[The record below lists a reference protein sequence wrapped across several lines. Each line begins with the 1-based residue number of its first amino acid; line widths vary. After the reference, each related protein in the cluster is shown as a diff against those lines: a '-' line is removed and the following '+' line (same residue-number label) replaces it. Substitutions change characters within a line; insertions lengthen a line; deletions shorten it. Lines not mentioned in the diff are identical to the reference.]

1 MSVSGKISSKKTKKI
16 FFYIGLV
23 DFKFQGHFG
32 VVSLMRKI
40 FKKCNLKVYMH
51 VYNHGHQSVI
61 KILYI
66 QYHDFQKRS
75 SQEVWESFV
84 LFGIWYTQCAVCTV
98 CSVHTVCSTRC
109 AVHGVHTNRHKLWR
123 DAWLWIEAF
132 TWPLGFCQDSAFR
145 FLANFL
151 GRSRWIGK

>member
-84 LFGIWYTQCAVCTV
+84 LFGIWYT
-98 CSVHTVCSTRC
+98 RC
-109 AVHGVHTNRHKLWR
+109 AAHGVQYTVHTNRHKL
-123 DAWLWIEAF
+123 
-132 TWPLGFCQDSAFR
+132 
-145 FLANFL
+145 
-151 GRSRWIGK
+151 

>member
-1 MSVSGKISSKKTKKI
+1 MKRFVHKKLTKFSFI
-16 FFYIGLV
+16 LV

-84 LFGIWYTQCAVCTV
+84 LFGIWYT
-98 CSVHTVCSTRC
+98 RC
-109 AVHGVHTNRHKLWR
+109 AAHGVQYTVHTNRHKL
-123 DAWLWIEAF
+123 
-132 TWPLGFCQDSAFR
+132 
-145 FLANFL
+145 
-151 GRSRWIGK
+151 